1 MKKKVGILGSGIVA
15 KVLGSGFIR
24 NGYEV
29 MLGTRN
35 PQKLDDWKSV
45 SGGKVGS
52 FEDAAAFGELIVLA
66 AKGSIAHEVLTAAR
80 EKNFNGKTIIDATNP
95 ISGAPVNGVLPYFT
109 DFNESLME
117 RLQKQFPEAN
127 FVKAYN
133 SAGNAHMV
141 NPSFGDTKP
150 TMFICGNND
159 DAKKTVRDVNTM
171 FGWETEDLG
180 KAEAARAIEPL
191 CMLWCIPGFLG
202 GGWNYAFKLLRK

>member
-1 MKKKVGILGSGIVA
+1 MKKVGILGSGIVA
-15 KVLGSGFIR
+15 KVLGSGFIK

-29 MLGTRN
+29 MLGTRS

-52 FEDAAAFGELIVLA
+52 FEDAAVFGDILVLA
-66 AKGSIAHEVLTAAR
+66 AKGSVAGEVLLNAR

-109 DFNESLME
+109 DHSESLME

-133 SAGNAHMV
+133 SVGNAHMV
-141 NPSFGDTKP
+141 NPAFGDTKP

-159 DAKKTVRDVNTM
+159 DAKKAVMEINTM

>member
-1 MKKKVGILGSGIVA
+1 MKKVGILGSGIVA
-15 KVLGSGFIR
+15 KVLGSGFIK

-29 MLGTRN
+29 MLGTSN
-35 PQKLDDWKSV
+35 PQKLEDWKSV

-66 AKGSIAHEVLTAAR
+66 AKGSIAAELLTNAR

-95 ISGAPVNGVLPYFT
+95 ISGAPMNGVLPYFT
-109 DFNESLME
+109 DYNESLME

-133 SAGNAHMV
+133 SVGNAHMV
-141 NPSFGDTKP
+141 DPSFGDVKP

-159 DAKKTVRDVNTM
+159 EAKKTVRDVNTM